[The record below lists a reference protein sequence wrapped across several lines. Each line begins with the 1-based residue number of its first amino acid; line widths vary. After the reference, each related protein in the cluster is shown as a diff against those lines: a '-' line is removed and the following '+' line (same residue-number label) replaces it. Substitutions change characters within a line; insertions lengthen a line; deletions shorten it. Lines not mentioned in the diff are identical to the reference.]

1 MGNQAST
8 AGFSSERVVD
18 VASNVMEA
26 FGPLYVQAYAA
37 ATVRSLQEAHTRAA
51 EGGQLPDA
59 LKLELM
65 APPIATEPLE
75 KGWMVKLGAIK
86 ASWRRRFFV
95 ATNEA
100 DNFVVYYFERDEHA
114 DTPTRK
120 RGAILPCGLRV
131 RALRDE
137 ADRKLYGEHALCLD
151 PGDGRR
157 AWHLRCDSEAERSKW
172 RAVLK
177 YASLHAQPPLSA
189 DAVEAAAFCDAY
201 ERLRRRLGL
210 WGWYRIDRCEP
221 EQLTQLVCQLC
232 RDRILHQAL
241 ARLDAAGGAASKDGA
256 RVRQAALGELDR
268 VVGAVVASAW
278 QACKEAAAG
287 RAESLREAA
296 TSNLPGAVK
305 DLATGKEA
313 LRERVS
319 RVLASAAAEAT
330 GPGLDHVVNAFLRP
344 LYKAHKAVVQL
355 FWAHMNAILDRGL
368 KERELRAFFR
378 NCRWQRGE
386 LLPAFRRVRAVTRG
400 ELPEDEAEARSLL
413 QDMTTTW
420 AELIELLQGVTLWE
434 VERVFE
440 ESLIRQATWGVYCFV
455 DAVETGPEWLDPAAA
470 LRQVTRAMAGD
481 AVKRARRD
489 MRDVLRLIYS
499 PAVRRKAMRHPE
511 VRDALA
517 GSAVSAVAFR
527 HRELQPP
534 ASEADEAA
542 AALAL
547 DAAASAASGAAAAG
561 AGATGTAAA
570 AAAGTSTAASSA
582 DGIAPTSVGGSTRK
596 AEKAV
601 FDRTAAAAKATRQ
614 QFADA
619 AWALDEL
626 IDATVDAVVESSQGL
641 RITDT
646 LGRLGK
652 LPGSL
657 GI

>member
-1 MGNQAST
+1 
-8 AGFSSERVVD
+8 
-18 VASNVMEA
+18 
-26 FGPLYVQAYAA
+26 
-37 ATVRSLQEAHTRAA
+37 
-51 EGGQLPDA
+51 
-59 LKLELM
+59 
-65 APPIATEPLE
+65 
-75 KGWMVKLGAIK
+75 MVKLGAIK

-120 RGAILPCGLRV
+120 RGAILPCGLRPP
-131 RALRDE
+131 RTGPA
-137 ADRKLYGEHALCLD
+137 C
-151 PGDGRR
+151 GR
-157 AWHLRCDSEAERSKW
+157 
-172 RAVLK
+172 
-177 YASLHAQPPLSA
+177 P
-189 DAVEAAAFCDAY
+189 
-201 ERLRRRLGL
+201 
-210 WGWYRIDRCEP
+210 
-221 EQLTQLVCQLC
+221 
-232 RDRILHQAL
+232 
-241 ARLDAAGGAASKDGA
+241 
-256 RVRQAALGELDR
+256 ALGELDR

-330 GPGLDHVVNAFLRP
+330 GPGLDHIVNAFLRP

-499 PAVRRKAMRHPE
+499 PA
-511 VRDALA
+511 
-517 GSAVSAVAFR
+517 
-527 HRELQPP
+527 
-534 ASEADEAA
+534 
-542 AALAL
+542 
-547 DAAASAASGAAAAG
+547 
-561 AGATGTAAA
+561 
-570 AAAGTSTAASSA
+570 
-582 DGIAPTSVGGSTRK
+582 